1 MQKLEPDLEKR
12 EHSDKNQEIHKL
24 LSETYIRLKNYP
36 EAEKWAKKYT
46 ELHPNEAEGFI
57 YLLWIYAE
65 QKQKDKVQELL
76 VICNQKDP
84 DWQKRREYKEIIA
97 SLDKLSE

>member
-1 MQKLEPDLEKR
+1 MIKTHL
-12 EHSDKNQEIHKL
+12 
-24 LSETYIRLKNYP
+24 RLKDYS

-46 ELHPNEAEGFI
+46 ELHSDEAEGFI

-76 VICNQKDP
+76 LICNQKDS
-84 DWQKRREYKEIIA
+84 DWQKRREYKEIVV
-97 SLDKLSE
+97 SLDNVDK